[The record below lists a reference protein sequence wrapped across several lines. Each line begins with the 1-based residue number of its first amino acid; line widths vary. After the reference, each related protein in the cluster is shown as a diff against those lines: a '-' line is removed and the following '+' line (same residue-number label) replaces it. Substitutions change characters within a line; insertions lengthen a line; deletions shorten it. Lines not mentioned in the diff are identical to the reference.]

1 MSERKVHRSRT
12 RCALLTLISMFLWL
26 QPAAAQGFQGIQVGS
41 NAKLTMAPGYGL
53 PLYVR
58 AKGLADGNYEV
69 KIRGCGCEE
78 SCDVLRTQRV
88 SGVNGSISPEKVW
101 REVEP
106 VHAFRA
112 RLVDGVCV
120 DPQTGYRVPDWVNE
134 ACGTDCFKKE
144 EGKDAER
151 FDFSVSIHT
160 VKGGTTDETQLYC
173 AGTFGWR
180 NGTAGHWVV
189 AARPDKLARSAEND
203 WPLGYVRTN
212 SVVVPE
218 GRALGQ
224 ALHVVAGG
232 LDASADYYIA
242 IKTHAADGF
251 EVGDTVDKAYVN
263 RQNRLQKTLTKL
275 RRGQT
280 VRTARL
286 VTART
291 LKKQVKKTY
300 DLVLLKAIDAQRY
313 EVKALDNPETP
324 GFTIQRP
331 IPDSKPDS
339 DLLQKG
345 LTYKVEFGVGEPI
358 SVGINPPY
366 AVQCQG
372 QTTDIHVMQSNCT
385 LKDAQPLAESGCTQL
400 VSLKVPIQP
409 GCRNVNTHEV
419 VNSEKLGPGTYCTV
433 IDINR
438 DGNYDRGLD
447 VADGCVTDDP
457 TPGFAVIKAPPE
469 PVEPNLCE
477 QFALL
482 RDEVQEKVN
491 SLSSYSKLHLA
502 LEEGWTHCEQFSWS
516 IGVRNPPENQ
526 PRPGDPEFQSSTVA
540 KRMIKITDLIVDA
553 VQDFDM
559 RIELDVLGSA
569 DAIPIGR
576 ERPYDGP
583 PQIELEDETLD
594 VDAETQI
601 TNKLLAALR
610 AWKLSDAIH
619 KKDAF
624 KGLKVNG
631 RTKTTLRIQLQPED
645 ENGLRGSTHRA
656 GQIKLMVI
664 LDADPGRSG

>member
-1 MSERKVHRSRT
+1 
-12 RCALLTLISMFLWL
+12 
-26 QPAAAQGFQGIQVGS
+26 
-41 NAKLTMAPGYGL
+41 MAPGYGL

-58 AKGLADGNYEV
+58 TKGLADGDYEV
-69 KIRGCGCEE
+69 KIRGCGCDE

-88 SGVNGSISPEKVW
+88 RGNKGSITPEQVW

-134 ACGTDCFKKE
+134 ACGTDCSEKE

-151 FDFSVSIHT
+151 FDFSVSIHS
-160 VKGGTTDETQLYC
+160 VSGQKADEAYSYC

-189 AARPDKLARSAEND
+189 AARANKRAQSGEND
-203 WPLGYVRTN
+203 WPMGYVRTN
-212 SVVVPE
+212 SIVVPE
-218 GRALGQ
+218 GKTLGH

-232 LDASADYYIA
+232 LDVTSDYYIA
-242 IKTHAADGF
+242 IKSHSADGF
-251 EVGDTVDKAYVN
+251 EVGDIVDAALVN
-263 RQNRLQKTLTKL
+263 RQNRLQKGLAKL
-275 RRGQT
+275 RKGKT
-280 VRTARL
+280 VRTAKL
-286 VTART
+286 VNART
-291 LKKQVKKTY
+291 LKKQLKNTY
-300 DLVLLKAIDAQRY
+300 DLILLKSIDRKRY
-313 EVKALDNPETP
+313 EVKAVDNPETP

-331 IPDSKPDS
+331 IPDTKPDN

-366 AVQCQG
+366 AVQCRG
-372 QTTDIHVMQSNCT
+372 QTTDIHMMEGSCT
-385 LKDAQPLAESGCTQL
+385 LQDAEPLADSGCKQL
-400 VSLKVPIQP
+400 VTLKVPIQP

-419 VNSEKLGPGTYCTV
+419 VNSGKLGPGKYCTV

-447 VADGCVTDDP
+447 VADGCVADDP
-457 TPGFAVIKAPPE
+457 SPGFAVVEAPPE

-477 QFALL
+477 QFAIL
-482 RDEVQEKVN
+482 RQEVQEKVN
-491 SLSSYSKLHLA
+491 SASRYSKLFLA
-502 LEEGWTHCEQFSWS
+502 LEEGWTHCEQFTWS
-516 IGVRNPPENQ
+516 ISVRNPPENQ

-540 KRMIKITDLIVDA
+540 KRMIALTDLIVEA

-576 ERPYDGP
+576 ERPYHGP
-583 PQIELEDETLD
+583 SRIELVDEVIETD
-594 VDAETQI
+594 TETQLS
-601 TNKLLAALR
+601 NKLLAVLR
-610 AWKLSDAIH
+610 AWKLSDAVQ

-624 KGLKVNG
+624 QGLKING

-645 ENGLRGSTHRA
+645 DSGLRGSAHRA

-664 LDADPGRSG
+664 LEKGPAQSG